1 MNQPISIPNSE
12 KKTLTDLLRK
22 WLKGIA
28 EPIARFLNRIGL
40 KPNVVTYLGLIGN
53 TIGAYLLA
61 TGHITWG
68 GIVVLLMGP
77 VDGLDGTMA
86 RLRGEST
93 KFGAFVDSVSD
104 RYSEL
109 IILAGLMAYFLQT
122 SDWLAC
128 GLVYLSAAGSVLVSY
143 IKARAE
149 SLGFDA
155 RVGILTRAERYL
167 VLAPS
172 LVFNF
177 PIIGLWILAIL
188 SNFTA
193 IQRFAYVR
201 KQWYESLKTQANRGE
216 EKKE

>member
-1 MNQPISIPNSE
+1 MNQPILAPEIE
-12 KKTLTDLLRK
+12 KKTLTDYLRK
-22 WLKGIA
+22 WLKGVA
-28 EPIARFLNRIGL
+28 EPIAGFLNRIGL

-77 VDGLDGTMA
+77 LDGLDGTMA

-93 KFGAFVDSVSD
+93 KFGAFVDSVTD

-109 IILAGLMAYFLQT
+109 VILAGLMVYFLQQEN
-122 SDWLAC
+122 WLAC
-128 GLVYLSAAGSVLVSY
+128 SLVYLSAAGSVLVSY

-149 SLGFDA
+149 ALGFDA
-155 RVGILTRAERYL
+155 HVGILTRAERYL

-177 PIIGLWILAIL
+177 PLVGLWILAVL
-188 SNFTA
+188 SNLTA
-193 IQRFAYVR
+193 MQRFAYVR
-201 KQWYESLKTQANRGE
+201 KQWYASLAKPKQNYE
-216 EKKE
+216 EKKK

>member
-1 MNQPISIPNSE
+1 MPAIDIE
-12 KKTLTDLLRK
+12 KKTLTDHLRK
-22 WLKGIA
+22 LFKGVV
-28 EPIARFLNRIGL
+28 EPIAAFLNRIGL
-40 KPNVVTYLGLIGN
+40 KPNVVTYLGLLGN

-61 TGHITWG
+61 TGQITWG

-77 VDGLDGTMA
+77 VDALDGSMA

-93 KFGAFVDSVSD
+93 RFGAFVDSVSD

-109 IILAGLMAYFLQT
+109 VILAGLMAYFLQQAN
-122 SDWLAC
+122 WLAC
-128 GLVYLSAAGSVLVSY
+128 GLVYLSAAGSVMVSY

-172 LVFNF
+172 LVFNY
-177 PIIGLWILAIL
+177 PMVGLWILAVH

-193 IQRFAYVR
+193 VQRFAYVR
-201 KQWYESLKTQANRGE
+201 KQWYASLKKNSPLVE
-216 EKKE
+216 ESKP

>member
-1 MNQPISIPNSE
+1 MNPPVTLPEIE
-12 KKTLTDLLRK
+12 KKTLTDYLRK
-22 WLKGIA
+22 KFKGVV
-28 EPIARFLNRIGL
+28 EPIAGFLNRIGL

-53 TIGAYLLA
+53 TIGAILLA

-77 VDGLDGTMA
+77 MDALDGTMA
-86 RLRGEST
+86 RLRGESS
-93 KFGAFVDSVSD
+93 KFGAFVDSVTD

-109 IILAGLMAYFLQT
+109 VILAGLMAYYLQE
-122 SDWLAC
+122 SNWLAC
-128 GLVYLSAAGSVLVSY
+128 GLVYVSAVGSVMVSY

-149 SLGFDA
+149 ALGFDA

-172 LVFNF
+172 LVFNI
-177 PIIGLWILAIL
+177 PMVGLWILAVL

-193 IQRFAYVR
+193 VQRFIYVR
-201 KQWYESLKTQANRGE
+201 KQWYASQKTIDANE
-216 EKKE
+216 EKQK